1 MFVVQICCHNSNITV
16 ATFRHKKKNWYFP
29 YIFMLMF
36 TLPRHKWL
44 CHHVITQTCMLSCRL
59 CGLGI
64 VFMNLIKLLRRL
76 RALGDLTFFRRW
88 RLRLSH
94 QLLLS
99 SCGITFDLIVF
110 SCPGSLYNRGSQLL
124 NVSQWSQNPSL
135 FPAVQADGRKWKKP
149 KKEKVLLSLCA
160 SNFIPKPSLFCPPCC
175 WASMTRK
182 VKEREPGIEVVA
194 HLVVSLLVNKFF
206 SFLH

>member
-76 RALGDLTFFRRW
+76 RALDDLTFFRRW

-110 SCPGSLYNRGSQLL
+110 SLSRKSLQPRKPAAKRQPVVTKSFTVPSSAGRRKKMEETKKRKGPAKSLRVKLHSQALSIL
-124 NVSQWSQNPSL
+124 PSL
-135 FPAVQADGRKWKKP
+135 
-149 KKEKVLLSLCA
+149 LLSLNDKEGKGERAWDWGCGA
-160 SNFIPKPSLFCPPCC
+160 SCCFITC
-175 WASMTRK
+175 
-182 VKEREPGIEVVA
+182 
-194 HLVVSLLVNKFF
+194 
-206 SFLH
+206 